1 MGRAEPPSDILTG
14 ELRLFSSPPWRDS
27 PSPDHHHLTIGPPPL
42 HLAPLSH
49 LRTWEARGWRGQR
62 GQGGTWGGGRTVWTA
77 RSRHNCCYLLL
88 SPFHRLPAAAAF
100 PPTSGRARACWP
112 VSIYA
117 AQLLS
122 TGAATAYLISAA
134 FLLANRRQS
143 RASPSH
149 IGRALERDEGR
160 ERKGE

>member
-14 ELRLFSSPPWRDS
+14 ELRLSSSPPWRDS
-27 PSPDHHHLTIGPPPL
+27 PGPDHHHLTVGPPPL

-88 SPFHRLPAAAAF
+88 SPFHRLPRRFPRRGRSSSFAGRRMRLTLLTVAA
-100 PPTSGRARACWP
+100 
-112 VSIYA
+112 I
-117 AQLLS
+117 
-122 TGAATAYLISAA
+122 AYLISPL
-134 FLLANRRQS
+134 FLAD
-143 RASPSH
+143 RAGHATLSH
-149 IGRALERDEGR
+149 MGGSERDEGR